1 MATDFRINNL
11 IAKGASFTAR
21 PTVNNSG
28 VLLIGDSATGSFL
41 TTGAADVRY
50 VEITD
55 SPVYQTG
62 DQTISGTKTF
72 HSGLLVQNG
81 NVGIGTT
88 TPTEKLEFF
97 VNTIASVILLSDSVN
112 FNNNAYLYSDGANI
126 LAQRN
131 ITNAQTSRIYKTY
144 TNNNNFERLNLRWDT
159 NTAKIG
165 TEKGI
170 SGGLARDLVLETS
183 GTERVR
189 VTAAGLFSVNSV
201 SFGRGAGNISSN
213 VAIGESSL
221 TSNAGGAYNLA
232 IGISSLASNING
244 SNNISIGGESLQY
257 LVGGSQNIVIG
268 ALAGKV
274 SYADGNDVTGMN
286 SSILIGYNTKSYEDI
301 NDTNSIVIGND
312 AGGMGS
318 NSAVFGNDF
327 ITNTYLKGVV
337 QIHKTNTDPS
347 NYERIAMRWNGLTGT
362 IGTSQTGIA
371 FARSLAFETSG
382 TARMIISARGDVSNL
397 ALFSTNG
404 FAYTGIA
411 PATTGDAGVSGQMA
425 FSSNFLYRHNGT
437 NWQRTGIGFANW

>member
-21 PTVNNSG
+21 PTVNGSG

-55 SPVYQTG
+55 SPVYKTG

-72 HSGLLVQNG
+72 AKDIVVNSVSFGRGLGNISTNLAIGETSLYSNISGTYNTAIGTACLFSNIYGNNNLGIGANALINLSDGSSNLAIGDGAGALSYNYDDGGTYGLESINNSLLIGRGVTSYDYASNTNSIVIGNDAGGMGSNSAVFGNDSIANTYLKGVVQIQRSIYGSVTNYERIAMRWNDITGTIGTSKNG
-81 NVGIGTT
+81 VAIARPLALETNGTARMIITTGGNIGIGTT
-88 TPTEKLEFF
+88 TPTEKLE
-97 VNTIASVILLSDSVN
+97 VIGNTKASGILLSDSVN

-131 ITNAQTSRIYKTY
+131 ITNAQTSRIYNTY

-159 NTAKIG
+159 SVAKIG

-183 GTERVR
+183 GT
-189 VTAAGLFSVNSV
+189 
-201 SFGRGAGNISSN
+201 
-213 VAIGESSL
+213 
-221 TSNAGGAYNLA
+221 
-232 IGISSLASNING
+232 
-244 SNNISIGGESLQY
+244 
-257 LVGGSQNIVIG
+257 
-268 ALAGKV
+268 
-274 SYADGNDVTGMN
+274 
-286 SSILIGYNTKSYEDI
+286 
-301 NDTNSIVIGND
+301 
-312 AGGMGS
+312 
-318 NSAVFGNDF
+318 
-327 ITNTYLKGVV
+327 
-337 QIHKTNTDPS
+337 
-347 NYERIAMRWNGLTGT
+347 
-362 IGTSQTGIA
+362 
-371 FARSLAFETSG
+371 
-382 TARMIISARGDVSNL
+382 ARMIISASGNVSNL